1 MVSNRKFSKV
11 YDLVA
16 KFEKKSS
23 QQTASI
29 KNAQVMSSVEQ
40 EAALKREI
48 EELMTKGVS
57 SAVKSSWTQLVS
69 AVTQLKSR
77 GKLPANLDALAYYQV
92 IVHGGVAY
100 DRRVR
105 FAAALPKVVMDLAI
119 LASEQNVTSDD
130 TLITLSKTLNGPCD
144 GIKTRYAQLVKLQ
157 DSNKTERDRN
167 DFEERSPTPKDS
179 VKVDTGKTLSLEE
192 ATAMVKGFLREL
204 SVDGNRQAVLEKFNV
219 QVRPYL
225 KMYSKDPDF
234 NKSVR
239 ALVDAGIPV
248 DPMANL
254 LNQLKRKVAALQGL
268 KGDAKRAKSY
278 SVIKELSEAGSYFK
292 NNQEF
297 SEMAKGVIDEFYNAS
312 DAKLRGELDNLRSFT

>member
-23 QQTASI
+23 QQSASI
-29 KNAQVMSSVEQ
+29 KNAQVMSSAEQ

-69 AVTQLKSR
+69 AVTKLKSA

-105 FAAALPKVVMDLAI
+105 FATALPKVVMDLAI

-130 TLITLSKTLNGPCD
+130 TLINLSKTLNGPCD
-144 GIKTRYAQLVKLQ
+144 GIKNRYAQLVKLQ

-179 VKVDTGKTLSLEE
+179 VKVDTGKTLSLDE
-192 ATAMVKGFLREL
+192 ATALVKGYLREL

-219 QVRPYL
+219 QIRPYL
-225 KMYSKDPDF
+225 KQFAKDPDF

-254 LNQLKRKVAALQGL
+254 LTQLKRQVAAIQGL
-268 KGDAKRAKSY
+268 QGDAKLSRGYAVVSKLLESAPY
-278 SVIKELSEAGSYFK
+278 FKGNAEFTSLVSNLVDELSAISDSK
-292 NNQEF
+292 LNNQL
-297 SEMAKGVIDEFYNAS
+297 
-312 DAKLRGELDNLRSFT
+312 DALKRFT